1 MRIIHGKG
9 YSKQDCLE
17 YKNLVFRNILMSMHS
32 LVQAMT
38 ELKIAYTDPDA
49 ERHVQLLRALTP
61 ESVLNLGVETY
72 EAIRKL
78 WQDPGVQECY
88 LRRNEYQLS
97 DSTK

>member
-38 ELKIAYTDPDA
+38 ELKIVYTDPDA

-61 ESVLNLGVETY
+61 ESGKNMYLNGLTYVCGCTEMPICTSMETH
-72 EAIRKL
+72 
-78 WQDPGVQECY
+78 
-88 LRRNEYQLS
+88 
-97 DSTK
+97 T